1 VYSNYPAHKIKDL
14 RKRALLTQLDVK
26 SLIGLSPESMRRIEN
41 GISRP
46 RKRTLDKLL
55 TLFSTRISRLES
67 MERIFDKN
75 VQPTRNES
83 PGPVRTNGVVKR
95 DGPKW
100 GDYQTKSPLRDAR
113 GGIQDYPAKS
123 LERERQEWKTERLQS
138 YERGEQR

>member
-14 RKRALLTQLDVK
+14 RKRALLTQLDVQ

-46 RKRTLDKLL
+46 RKKTLDKLL

-83 PGPVRTNGVVKR
+83 TGPIQSNGMAKGN
-95 DGPKW
+95 GPF
-100 GDYQTKSPLRDAR
+100 GRDYQTKSPLRDAR
-113 GGIQDYPAKS
+113 GGIQDHPTKS
-123 LERERQEWKTERLQS
+123 LERSRQEWQTERLQS
-138 YERGEQR
+138 YERGEKG